1 MRMCGFAVKSSGDS
15 GWETHLCRPR
25 GLAWPARPAARV
37 AGRSAP
43 SLQARGLDPAR
54 PERIGSAA
62 SAGLRGAAGLVPS
75 ALTDAA
81 SALPD
86 CGSTATS
93 RR

>member
-1 MRMCGFAVKSSGDS
+1 MRMYGFAVKSPGDS

-25 GLAWPARPAARV
+25 TRLARV

-54 PERIGSAA
+54 PEQIGSAA

-81 SALPD
+81 SAERSALRASRPD
-86 CGSTATS
+86 GGPSAA
-93 RR
+93 